1 MTAVLDSGGLSAI
14 ARERETVATLIS
26 RGLWPPEVPAVVL
39 VECLTG
45 DHRRDHAT
53 NRVIDLCMVREVS
66 ETMSRR
72 AATLRTR
79 TGRAASISAVDAVVV
94 ALAEGLENPT
104 VITSDEHDVRDLSAQ
119 SNRAIRVLNA

>member
-1 MTAVLDSGGLSAI
+1 
-14 ARERETVATLIS
+14 
-26 RGLWPPEVPAVVL
+26 
-39 VECLTG
+39 
-45 DHRRDHAT
+45 
-53 NRVIDLCMVREVS
+53 MVREVS